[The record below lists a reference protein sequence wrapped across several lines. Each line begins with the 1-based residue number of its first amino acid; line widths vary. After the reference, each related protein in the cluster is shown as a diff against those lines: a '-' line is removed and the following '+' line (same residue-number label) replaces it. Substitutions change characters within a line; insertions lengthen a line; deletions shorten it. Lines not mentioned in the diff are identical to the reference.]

1 MRWRGYDAMSGRN
14 RPSSIGVRD
23 MLSYQSLMPAGAG
36 TRRYENWGCWLGQA
50 LECHLGATPGFRP
63 RIGVR
68 GMLAIAGM
76 TIGGPE

>member
-1 MRWRGYDAMSGRN
+1 
-14 RPSSIGVRD
+14 

-36 TRRYENWGCWLGQA
+36 TRRYENWGRWLVEMSWVS
-50 LECHLGATPGFRP
+50 LVHNPSPGFRP